1 MALHAS
7 RGAAMGQLSPTR
19 ALGGQPDLRRAG
31 VKQQEDLGMLGE
43 LADLHPLLARVPRLL
58 RNGYRQSNARPTG
71 LDQLF
76 K

>member
-7 RGAAMGQLSPTR
+7 RGAAMGQLSPTG

-31 VKQQEDLGMLGE
+31 VKQQEHLGMLGE
-43 LADLHPLLARVPRLL
+43 LADLHPLLARVSRLL
-58 RNGYRQSNARPTG
+58 RNGYRQLNVRPTG
-71 LDQLF
+71 PDQLF